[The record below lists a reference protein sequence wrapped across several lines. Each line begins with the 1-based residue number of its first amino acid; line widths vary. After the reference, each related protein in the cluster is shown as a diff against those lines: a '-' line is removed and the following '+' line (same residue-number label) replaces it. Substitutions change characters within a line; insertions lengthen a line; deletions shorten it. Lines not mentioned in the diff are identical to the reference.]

1 MVQEEKLIRQNLI
14 DALKA
19 QIEAVETDDE
29 FQYILNGVRAK
40 TLAEILRLNVYG
52 RDLMDK

>member
-1 MVQEEKLIRQNLI
+1 MIRQNLI